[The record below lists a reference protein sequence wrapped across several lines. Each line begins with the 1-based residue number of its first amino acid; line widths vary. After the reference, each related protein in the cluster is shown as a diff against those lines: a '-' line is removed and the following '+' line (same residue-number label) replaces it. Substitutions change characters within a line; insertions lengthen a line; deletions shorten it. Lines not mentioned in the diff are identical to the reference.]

1 VSAFGR
7 WRRVCEL
14 LAQQDR
20 MIAYH
25 RLTGTVRLKNV
36 LNAADERAKVRR
48 ETKTGEEEGGG
59 LWCLGGAAR

>member
-1 VSAFGR
+1 
-7 WRRVCEL
+7 
-14 LAQQDR
+14 

-59 LWCLGGAAR
+59 RVGGGCGVYGVLVQRAAR